1 LGELI
6 DAQRALQMGLVNQVV
21 PAHNLEQEAANW
33 AMRVMKAPPQTL
45 ARTKQLLDELWPHP
59 IGEDLD
65 RALRLHLDASGSEE
79 AKEGIA
85 AFLEKRLPRWDPQ
98 ANRENK
104 P

>member
-1 LGELI
+1 
-6 DAQRALQMGLVNQVV
+6 
-21 PAHNLEQEAANW
+21 
-33 AMRVMKAPPQTL
+33 
-45 ARTKQLLDELWPHP
+45 LDELWPHP